1 MITCSSQSQSAAYA
15 CVIQQQGTHTLNQQ
29 PDAVSC
35 ICMCDTG
42 ACGIHTLMQQPDT
55 VSCMCMWDTATRHPY
70 PHATARHSQLHVHVG
85 YSNKAPILSCNS
97 QTQSAAC
104 ACGIQQS
111 GTHTL
116 MQQPDT
122 VSCMCMW
129 DTATRHPY
137 SHATARHSQ
146 LHVHVGYSNKAPI
159 PSCNS
164 QTQSAACACGI
175 QQQGTHT
182 LMQQPD
188 TVSCMCMWDTATRH
202 PYPHATARHSQLHL
216 LGRTAHD
223 LVQLEEVR
231 HVLLSG
237 TALLHPSP
245 AHVTVC

>member
-1 MITCSSQSQSAAYA
+1 MPHLSQGHVGSQSCSFLLFFLMTAYACMTQEHMEPMITCSSQSQSAACA

-55 VSCMCMWDTATRHPY
+55 VSCMCMWDTAT
-70 PHATARHSQLHVHVG
+70 Q
-85 YSNKAPILSCNS
+85 
-97 QTQSAAC
+97 
-104 ACGIQQS
+104 
-111 GTHTL
+111 
-116 MQQPDT
+116 
-122 VSCMCMW
+122 
-129 DTATRHPY
+129 
-137 SHATARHSQ
+137 
-146 LHVHVGYSNKAPI
+146 
-159 PSCNS
+159 
-164 QTQSAACACGI
+164 
-175 QQQGTHT
+175 
-182 LMQQPD
+182 
-188 TVSCMCMWDTATRH
+188 H

-223 LVQLEEVR
+223 LVQLEEVC